1 MLAKRKAGLYQS
13 HNMEAFYSIIKFII
27 VIIGTQFI
35 YVINR
40 TLFFSRRDV
49 SNEDWYENL
58 AQRFVKKVLTW
69 LFIFIILMLIMFND
83 FIMNKVTTAYDAN
96 VALQNNI
103 SQARNL
109 NAVRPKQSQEK
120 IYNESTFE
128 EELEGLK

>member
-128 EELEGLK
+128 KELEGLK

>member
-1 MLAKRKAGLYQS
+1 MLGKRKAGLYQS

-128 EELEGLK
+128 KELEGLK

>member
-1 MLAKRKAGLYQS
+1 MLGKRKAGLYQS
-13 HNMEAFYSIIKFII
+13 HNMEAFYLIIKFII

-83 FIMNKVTTAYDAN
+83 LIMNKVTTAYDAN

-109 NAVRPKQSQEK
+109 NAVNPKQSQEK
-120 IYNESTFE
+120 VYNESTFE
-128 EELEGLK
+128 KELEGLK

>member
-1 MLAKRKAGLYQS
+1 
-13 HNMEAFYSIIKFII
+13 MEVFYSTIKFII

-40 TLFFSRRDV
+40 TLFFSRNDV
-49 SNEDWYENL
+49 SSEDWYENL

-83 FIMNKVTTAYDAN
+83 LIINKITTAYDAN

-109 NAVRPKQSQEK
+109 NAVNSKQSQEK
-120 IYNESTFE
+120 VYNESTFE
-128 EELEGLK
+128 KELEGLK

>member
-1 MLAKRKAGLYQS
+1 
-13 HNMEAFYSIIKFII
+13 MEAFYSIIKFII

-128 EELEGLK
+128 KELEGLK